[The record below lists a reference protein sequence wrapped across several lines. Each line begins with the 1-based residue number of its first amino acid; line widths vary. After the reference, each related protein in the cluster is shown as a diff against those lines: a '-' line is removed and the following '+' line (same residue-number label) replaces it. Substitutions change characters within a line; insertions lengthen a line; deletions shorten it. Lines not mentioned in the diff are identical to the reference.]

1 MASPVPL
8 TRWRHSWIW
17 AILGA
22 AAVLFPAPS
31 FPAYLHDRL
40 GSGEI
45 ISFCDDVPGTSQK
58 RGEVMG
64 VIDAPPEI
72 VWQVITDV
80 NNYKD
85 FMPRTLKSMA
95 VRPEKLKGILA
106 QNPAAPPEVE
116 ALLDAAP
123 PDPATYRV
131 PGRKY
136 SIYLYSLLDFPWPV
150 SNRWYI
156 IKILQDET
164 LGASHI
170 YKSSWSL
177 EIGNL
182 RENCG
187 EWLLEPFGKN
197 KTKVT
202 YRLLTDPGGHLPNF
216 LTKKGTAVTMPQIIS
231 AVRRRAGN
239 LDPR

>member
-1 MASPVPL
+1 MVSPVTL
-8 TRWRHSWIW
+8 TRRRLSWVW
-17 AILGA
+17 AVLGA
-22 AAVLFPAPS
+22 AAFFFPSPTFSADSP
-31 FPAYLHDRL
+31 DRL
-40 GSGEI
+40 ASGEI
-45 ISFCDDVPGTSQK
+45 VSFCEDVPGTSQK
-58 RGEVMG
+58 RGEVKG

-95 VRPEKLKGILA
+95 VRPERLKGILEKK
-106 QNPAAPPEVE
+106 PVTPKEVE
-116 ALLDAAP
+116 ALLDPAP
-123 PDPATYRV
+123 PDPASYRV
-131 PGRKY
+131 PARKY
-136 SIYLYSLLDFPWPV
+136 LIYLYSLLDFPWPI

-164 LGASHI
+164 LCARHI
-170 YKSSWSL
+170 YKSNWSL

-187 EWLLEPFGKN
+187 EWLLEPFGNN

-216 LTKKGTAVTMPQIIS
+216 LTQKGTAMTMPQIIS
-231 AVRRRAGN
+231 SIRKRAGI
-239 LDPR
+239 LYPR